1 VLFHITPRIDWDAAV
16 ARGEYRAASLEAEG
30 FIHLSTDAQWPST
43 LQRFF
48 RGREGLVLLA
58 IDPSRLTH
66 EVRFEAAD
74 GDRFPHLYGPLD
86 LGAVIDVR
94 PLALGADGLHR
105 VVSLER

>member
-1 VLFHITPRIDWDAAV
+1 VLFHITPRIDWDAART
-16 ARGEYRAASLEAEG
+16 AGEYRAASLETEG
-30 FIHLSTDAQWPST
+30 FIHLSTDAQWPKT

-48 RGREGLVLLA
+48 RGREGLVLLV

-86 LGAVIDVR
+86 LAAVIEAR

-105 VVSLER
+105 LVRLER